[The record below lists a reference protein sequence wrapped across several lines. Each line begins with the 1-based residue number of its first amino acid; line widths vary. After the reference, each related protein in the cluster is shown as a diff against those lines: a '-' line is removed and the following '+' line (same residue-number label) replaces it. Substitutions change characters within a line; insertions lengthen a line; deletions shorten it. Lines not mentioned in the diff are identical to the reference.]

1 MNEDR
6 QCIAT
11 SKASGVRCK
20 RRAIPGGMVCS
31 KHGGSAP
38 QVKAKAQ
45 ERVAKANALVEARRM
60 MQVEGDHMSEVEHL
74 LYALHRAFK
83 MSLIY
88 GEMLAGLDEAG
99 ELMVQEGDEPR
110 RGWARRVF
118 IQPEEEGAKGY
129 YEVQIDPLLTAGK
142 DKYHV
147 HPYVGEFNHWCQEH
161 ARIAKLCIDVNVEE
175 RRVKATEDVAQEF
188 IRLMEASFDR
198 LGLPPEKKQQE
209 RLAIAQD
216 YLRLSG

>member
-1 MNEDR
+1 MTDDR
-6 QCIAT
+6 RCIAK
-11 SKASGVRCK
+11 SKVTGKQCGRK
-20 RRAIPGGMVCS
+20 PIPGGLVCGY
-31 KHGGSAP
+31 HGGKAP
-38 QVKAKAQ
+38 QVAKKAA
-45 ERVAKANALVEARRM
+45 ERVAKQNALQEARRM

-110 RGWARRVF
+110 RGWARRVYV
-118 IQPEEEGAKGY
+118 QPEEEGAKGY

-142 DKYHV
+142 DKYHT

-216 YLRLSG
+216 SLRLSG